1 MNRKHANFYIA
12 FKILLRKGDE
22 FLFLRL
28 SSGEFL
34 NILDLPGG
42 RAEEGEEEIPIE
54 EILKREIEEEIGKN
68 VKYKIGKLIFQHY
81 RRVNKPYVLVSVY
94 EGEYLSGD
102 IELSSEHLGYEWI
115 NPKTYHFKKEEFFSE
130 KEYFTFRKY
139 FNFEQYE

>member
-12 FKILLRKGDE
+12 FKVLLKKEDE

-28 SSGEFL
+28 SSEKFL

-42 RAEEGEEEIPIE
+42 RTEEGEEEIFIR
-54 EILKREIEEEIGKN
+54 EILEREIKEEIGEDL
-68 VKYKIGKLIFQHY
+68 KYKIGKLIFQHY

-102 IELSSEHLGYEWI
+102 IKLSSEHLSYEWI
-115 NPKTYHFKKEEFFSE
+115 NPKTYQFRKEDFFSE
-130 KEYFTFRKY
+130 EEYLVFKKY
-139 FNFEQYE
+139 FNFK